1 MNIFNVHTFLTDPS
15 IEVTLSPATTE
26 VTVKNGTESLM
37 LLCNIII
44 VSGGTVKWT
53 RNGANINNSLPR
65 HIVETDDSSS
75 TLHINNLTKSDE
87 GTYQCVYNISGAL
100 FSSNQA
106 VVSITGYLS
115 DIIILLYL
123 SFIC

>member
-1 MNIFNVHTFLTDPS
+1 M
-15 IEVTLSPATTE
+15 TLSPVTTE
-26 VTVKNGTESLM
+26 VTVKNGTESLT

-44 VSGGTVKWT
+44 VSGGTVEWT
-53 RNGANINNSLPR
+53 RNGANINNSLQR
-65 HIVETDDSSS
+65 HIVEIDNSNS

-87 GTYQCVYNISGAL
+87 GTYQCVYNISGAF

-106 VVSITGYLS
+106 IVSITGHLS

>member
-1 MNIFNVHTFLTDPS
+1 M
-15 IEVTLSPATTE
+15 TLSPATTE

-37 LLCNIII
+37 LQCNVVI
-44 VSGGTVKWT
+44 VSGGTVEWT

-75 TLHINNLTKSDE
+75 RLRINNLTKSDE

-100 FSSNQA
+100 FSSNQT

-115 DIIILLYL
+115 DIILLYL
-123 SFIC
+123 LFIGQHFCNSLNSGMKFMAN